1 MPSLSLRRIK
11 SLRHP
16 REGAPKDA
24 VVVEHVEQTSTST
37 TQTQTSAMATI
48 VAEEPPPY
56 ELPPYT
62 EADDQVPDLPRPRR
76 ASSPAPSVAPSLAPS
91 YRQSHPP
98 PVYRPRPGEERTET
112 RQQQRE
118 AEERQK
124 RTIFGGILAYNAR
137 ISQAPRPPAKDLT
150 PLQRLCQ
157 AALEGRLSTVQ
168 ALLES
173 GTDVHEVSKTGKITS
188 AIHDALR
195 GPNPGLAL
203 LLLHYPCE
211 QGNMFGSLVPPT
223 GPAEA
228 EARIGARSKFLLALK
243 DKKGCTPLHLAAS
256 AGAADVAREMLELGA
271 HVNALD
277 DFNRTPLH
285 LAAKFARAEALDVL
299 LEFGADHG
307 LVREK
312 LWEVASPEGKDELGD
327 SAFVRRVVMR
337 AVFRRES
344 GMKDEKGQMED
355 EDTLRNFGWR
365 GDGEKGDETKT
376 EHRQPPRR
384 SQYDEDEDEK
394 LARFQR
400 SVRGSVSLTSFSPQA
415 PAVAGP
421 SLEGGPL
428 RAGPRLHLR
437 TETMRFN
444 PAFVKWKSMCDTVQ
458 QEHRRQKDKNEAEG
472 SGAGGLTTWQ

>member
-1 MPSLSLRRIK
+1 MPGLSLRRIK
-11 SLRHP
+11 SLRRP
-16 REGAPKDA
+16 REGTPKDA
-24 VVVEHVEQTSTST
+24 IVVEHVEQASTST
-37 TQTQTSAMATI
+37 IQTQTGAMPT
-48 VAEEPPPY
+48 VTEEPPPY

-62 EADDQVPDLPRPRR
+62 EADDQVPDLRRPRR

-98 PVYRPRPGEERTET
+98 PVYRPRPGED
-112 RQQQRE
+112 QQRRE

-124 RTIFGGILAYNAR
+124 RTIFSLAHNGWT
-137 ISQAPRPPAKDLT
+137 SQTPRPLVKDLT
-150 PLQRLCQ
+150 PLQRLCH

-173 GTDVHEVSKTGKITS
+173 GTDVHEASQTGKITS

-211 QGNMFGSLVPPT
+211 QGKMFGSLVPPT

-228 EARIGARSKFLLALK
+228 EARIEARLKFLLDLK
-243 DKKGCTPLHLAAS
+243 DNKGRTPLHLAAS
-256 AGAADVAREMLELGA
+256 AGAADVAREMSELGA
-271 HVNALD
+271 DVNALD
-277 DFNRTPLH
+277 NFNRTPLH

-299 LEFGADHG
+299 LEFGADPG

-312 LWEVASPEGKDELGD
+312 LWEVASPQGKDELGD

-355 EDTLRNFGWR
+355 EDDLRNFGWR

-400 SVRGSVSLTSFSPQA
+400 SIRGNVELTGFSPLA
-415 PAVAGP
+415 PPVAGP
-421 SLEGGPL
+421 SLAGGPL

-458 QEHRRQKDKNEAEG
+458 EEHRRQKNKNVAEG
-472 SGAGGLTTWQ
+472 SGAGGLTSWQ